1 MAKTEGGCL
10 CGAVRYAFEGDPVA
24 SMVCH
29 CTHCQKQSGSAFS
42 TIIGVPE
49 QALAVTGE
57 TRCFRDEGESGKAV
71 ERIFCPVCGSPLIS
85 KVEVAPGMAFVKAGT
100 LDDASAFNPSA
111 HIWTRSKQCWV
122 DTGDTTAFATN
133 PGQ

>member
-10 CGAVRYAFEGDPVA
+10 CGSVRYAFEGDPLM
-24 SMVCH
+24 SLVCH

-49 QALAVTGE
+49 PVLEVSGE
-57 TRCFRDEGESGKAV
+57 TKTFRDSGESGMAV
-71 ERIFCPVCGSPLIS
+71 ERIFCPSCGSPLIS
-85 KVEVAPGMAFVKAGT
+85 KVEVAPGLSFIKAGT
-100 LDDASAFNPSA
+100 LDDTSTFSPSS

-122 DTGDTTAFATN
+122 ETGDIPAFATN
-133 PGQ
+133 PG